1 MAMLVLTIL
10 LTMIITPVR
19 IPYKTIIVIFA
30 VFLLLAVPAAL
41 YGEREITV
49 LRVLDGDTIDL
60 EDGIRVRLLGLDT
73 PEKGE
78 YLADVSR
85 DWLTGMIGR
94 KGVNLSKCDEKDRFG
109 RTLAIV
115 MREGININLEL
126 LAQGLAVPMLIPPC
140 GRSISIQV
148 LEMAARALKGKKGLY
163 ASDEYTVIDHAKAG
177 EYIGKKVVVAG
188 MIRDIHKSEKAV
200 QLNFGVDWRTDFTAV
215 IFRDSLE
222 RFGSLDLDL
231 DKFKGRFVF
240 VMGRV
245 KEYNGPE
252 IIVRWPTQILP
263 LPVETS
269 P

>member
-1 MAMLVLTIL
+1 
-10 LTMIITPVR
+10 MIITPVR
-19 IPYKTIIVIFA
+19 IPYKTRIVIFA

-41 YGEREITV
+41 YGEHEITV
-49 LRVLDGDTIDL
+49 VRVLDGDTIDL

-85 DWLTGMIGR
+85 DWLTGMIGG

-115 MREGININLEL
+115 VREGININLEL

-140 GRSISIQV
+140 GRNISIQA
-148 LEMAARALKGKKGLY
+148 LETAARALKEKKGLY
-163 ASDEYTVIDHAKAG
+163 ASDKYSVITHTKAG
-177 EYIGKKVVVAG
+177 EYIGKKAVVAG
-188 MIRDIHKSEKAV
+188 RIMDVHRSEKAV

-222 RFGSLDLDL
+222 RFWSLDLDL

-263 LPVETS
+263 LRE
-269 P
+269 